1 MDGFRKLLIP
11 LDGSHLAEAVLPVAR
26 VMAERLHANVSLLH
40 VMEEAPPEKIHG
52 ESHLAN
58 TMEAVRYLDRIA
70 ERCSYQDA
78 IVETHVHPNKERDVV
93 ASIIQHAGEFAA
105 DLVLITTHGRGGV
118 RDLLVGSIALQVLR
132 RGSLPVLL
140 VKPTAEGGP
149 PPFEGRR
156 MLVPLDGMPRH
167 DGAVLPVLTGLARP
181 LGAEV
186 RLLVVVPTRD
196 TVAGDQAAIA
206 RLMPGATRVALE
218 MEEEAAR
225 EYLARIEGDL
235 SKVGVKVTAEVRRG
249 DPVATVVERSGTLA
263 ADLIVMS
270 THAKAGLDAFWS
282 GSIGAR
288 LLSRIHQPLL
298 LSKARE

>member
-1 MDGFRKLLIP
+1 
-11 LDGSHLAEAVLPVAR
+11 
-26 VMAERLHANVSLLH
+26 
-40 VMEEAPPEKIHG
+40 
-52 ESHLAN
+52 
-58 TMEAVRYLDRIA
+58 
-70 ERCSYQDA
+70 
-78 IVETHVHPNKERDVV
+78 
-93 ASIIQHAGEFAA
+93 
-105 DLVLITTHGRGGV
+105 
-118 RDLLVGSIALQVLR
+118 
-132 RGSLPVLL
+132 
-140 VKPTAEGGP
+140 
-149 PPFEGRR
+149 

-206 RLMPGATRVALE
+206 RLMPGATTVALE